1 MKRFGKILSVVL
13 AVVMALSSLCVVSS
27 AVVIS
32 ESKLEKLENGTKV
45 KNGQVISR
53 KSSSS
58 KGKTYK
64 ITANKDGKLY
74 IEIEST
80 ASQLFVAACN
90 ADGKRYEGG
99 AEFTIGYSSSKAG
112 GTEITL
118 KPDARKKKIKAKVYF
133 NIKKGVNYIEIY
145 GNENGKKESGES
157 AIKFIYPASSSNTTK
172 SKGEAVIDSALGRI
186 NALTVTLKKG
196 ATLQLGATTSG
207 RGAVKWTTSRR
218 SVATVTDKGKV
229 KAKAKGTAIITA
241 KLGSTSFAIT
251 VKVS

>member
-27 AVVIS
+27 AAIIS
-32 ESKLEKLENGTKV
+32 ESKLEKLEKGTKV

-64 ITANKDGKLY
+64 ITANRDGYLH
-74 IEIEST
+74 IEVDST
-80 ASQLFVAACN
+80 AEQLFFAACD
-90 ADGKRYEGG
+90 ADGKRYEGKTEMKSG
-99 AEFTIGYSSSKAG
+99 TVSTRVNA
-112 GTEITL
+112 TEITIYR
-118 KPDARKKKIKAKVYF
+118 DARNKKLEGTVYF
-133 NIKKGVNYIEIY
+133 MIKKGVNYIEIY
-145 GNENGKKESGES
+145 GNEKGKKESGES
-157 AIKFIYPASSSNTTK
+157 AIKFTYPASSSNTTK

-207 RGAVKWTTSRR
+207 RGAVKWTTSKR

-229 KAKAKGTAIITA
+229 KAKAKGSAIITA

-251 VKVS
+251 VKVV

>member
-13 AVVMALSSLCVVSS
+13 AVVMALSSLCVAAS
-27 AVVIS
+27 AVVVS
-32 ESKLEKLENGTKV
+32 ESTLTKLEKGTKV

-64 ITANKDGKLY
+64 ITANKDGYLY
-74 IEIEST
+74 LEVEST
-80 ASQLFVAACN
+80 ADQLFFAVCN
-90 ADGKRYEGG
+90 ADGKRYEGKTQINAGYVNTEVG
-99 AEFTIGYSSSKAG
+99 A
-112 GTEITL
+112 TEITVY
-118 KPDARKKKIKAKVYF
+118 KDARQKKIKATVYF
-133 NIKKGVNYIEIY
+133 SIKKGTNYVEIY
-145 GNENGKKESGES
+145 GNKNGKKESGES
-157 AIKFIYPASSSNTTK
+157 AIKFTYPASSSNTTK

-207 RGAVKWTTSRR
+207 KGAVKWTTSKR
-218 SVATVTDKGKV
+218 SVATVTNKGKV